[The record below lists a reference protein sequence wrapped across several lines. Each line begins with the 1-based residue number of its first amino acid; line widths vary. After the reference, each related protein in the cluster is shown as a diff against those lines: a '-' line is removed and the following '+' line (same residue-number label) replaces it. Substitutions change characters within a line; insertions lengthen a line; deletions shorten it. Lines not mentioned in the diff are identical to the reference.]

1 MYVKLGNNQG
11 NRRGVTRP
19 TKNMMS
25 MNNEGI
31 YLVHIERIRRKNK
44 KNEECSRKTIFPKS
58 VSENMNF

>member
-25 MNNEGI
+25 MNNEDI

-44 KNEECSRKTIFPKS
+44 K
-58 VSENMNF
+58 